1 MTKPRCNALNRI
13 VLTGIDALGVFLS
26 NALLWPCCQPLLPLP
41 PLPPLQHQLHVPH
54 GLVALTVRPTTRAS
68 IEVHVTIPAMTK
80 PLCNALDRFVLT
92 GIAALMVFLSNAFS
106 HQHVPHGSVAL
117 TVRPTPR
124 ASIEVHVTIPAMTK
138 PRCNALDRIVLT
150 GIDALGVF
158 LSNALSWSCSRHRY
172 TYTSIDACKAACTAT
187 GGCNSFA
194 ACPPF
199 GNCFLKDLVVTPG
212 VPQKVN
218 ADCRTH
224 YTEPCQ

>member
-68 IEVHVTIPAMTK
+68 IEGHVTIPAMTK
-80 PLCNALDRFVLT
+80 PLCNALDHIILT
-92 GIAALMVFLSNAFS
+92 GIAALM
-106 HQHVPHGSVAL
+106 
-117 TVRPTPR
+117 
-124 ASIEVHVTIPAMTK
+124 
-138 PRCNALDRIVLT
+138 
-150 GIDALGVF
+150 VF